1 MTMTLGRRLGD
12 SHRVGSIYDDYFHS
26 KHYIG
31 RMNDV
36 LTEILEIAENE
47 TNRSDVE
54 QRRVAHD

>member
-1 MTMTLGRRLGD
+1 
-12 SHRVGSIYDDYFHS
+12 
-26 KHYIG
+26 
-31 RMNDV
+31 V

>member
-1 MTMTLGRRLGD
+1 
-12 SHRVGSIYDDYFHS
+12 
-26 KHYIG
+26 
-31 RMNDV
+31 MNDV